1 MYFEHPVSPT
11 PDTRVAAQSLAV
23 GILELCG
30 LCEEL
35 LNLAAMRDAAPQ
47 QLAAL
52 SEQLEAVRA
61 TAAPLASPST
71 APPANSSGDT
81 YSLAGLGQW
90 VWRE

>member
-11 PDTRVAAQSLAV
+11 SNSSAARSLAV
-23 GILELCG
+23 GVLELCG

-35 LNLAAMRDAAPQ
+35 LTLAAARDAAPDS
-47 QLAAL
+47 LSTI

-61 TAAPLASPST
+61 TATPLVCQSNAAT
-71 APPANSSGDT
+71 DEAGDKD
-81 YSLAGLGQW
+81 YSLSALGLW